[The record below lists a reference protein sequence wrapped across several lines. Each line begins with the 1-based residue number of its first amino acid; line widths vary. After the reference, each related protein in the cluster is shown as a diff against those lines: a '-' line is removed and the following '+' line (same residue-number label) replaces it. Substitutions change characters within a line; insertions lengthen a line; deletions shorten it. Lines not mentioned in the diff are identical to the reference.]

1 MISAILELKK
11 KRYDDKGINITN
23 QKNQKFRG
31 LSILYPIILTAC
43 DGDVEPIA
51 QSITFIS
58 NRNVDQQLPGSSE
71 AIETSSYL
79 ASFRLQDAVSMLYTT
94 AGMAGGPG
102 QKAFD
107 EAIVQPVDVLFMQYD
122 NWNSI
127 DHIAEIR
134 SGSTISQLK
143 MGSGNEKLLIANKS
157 FGEIS
162 PIRGNLLGT
171 EIEMSWLNTDG
182 LPNHSAPT
190 WLAFPNTDWVE
201 ENPPDLGR
209 YQNWS
214 YLGKHPLYLVEFWDD
229 EYLDLNKDFI
239 SDLAES
245 GWNGIFLD
253 TILSPLWTVSNEFF
267 SEPYTND
274 ELAELT
280 FYALSELR
288 GFIDQSY
295 PGFQLSIN
303 ASGITQEILF
313 LKSEILELLDGIVI
327 EVPYFFNG
335 DKEYVKFPAVFSF
348 DDQKED
354 MSSFYQLI
362 NLISETENGPALH
375 IVETVENDKAIFDY
389 IAREFFELK
398 ATATIRYDSRHRE
411 NETEEV
417 FNPDDYTILPHF
429 HTLVDITSTNEII
442 NETNFGALL
451 VGLEGNDQLTGSNFD
466 DIFVG
471 GPGNDYLFGG
481 DGYDKAIF
489 KSPISQ
495 YTITID
501 NQGTVTVETID
512 YNVDNLGDGKDE
524 IREIEILS
532 FLDQEIIIDEFFI

>member
-1 MISAILELKK
+1 MDIRQDEK
-11 KRYDDKGINITN
+11 DINILDL
-23 QKNQKFRG
+23 KNQKVER
-31 LSILYPIILTAC
+31 LSIFSPIVLTAC
-43 DGDVEPIA
+43 VGDVGPIA
-51 QSITFIS
+51 KPSSFLS
-58 NRNVDQQLPGSSE
+58 NTSADQQLPALSE
-71 AIETSSYL
+71 AVETNSYL
-79 ASFRLQDAVSMLYTT
+79 ASFGLQDAQSMLYTT
-94 AGMAGGPG
+94 TGMEGGPG

-122 NWNSI
+122 SWNSL
-127 DHIAEIR
+127 DRVTEIR

-162 PIRGNLLGT
+162 PIRGDLLGT

-182 LPNHSAPT
+182 LKNHNAPS
-190 WLAFPNTDWVE
+190 WFAFPNTDWVE

-239 SDLAES
+239 SDLAEA

-253 TILSPLWTVSNEFF
+253 TILSPLWKVGNQFF
-267 SEPYTND
+267 NKPYTNE
-274 ELAELT
+274 ELAEFT

-288 GFIDQSY
+288 GFIDQSF

-313 LKSEILELLDGIVI
+313 LKPEILELLDGIVV
-327 EVPYFFNG
+327 EVPFFYNE
-335 DKEYVKFPAVFSF
+335 DKEYINFPAVFSF
-348 DDQKED
+348 ADQTED
-354 MSSFYQLI
+354 MSSFYQLTD
-362 NLISETENGPALH
+362 LISEMENGPALH
-375 IVETVENDKAIFDY
+375 IVETVENDSAIFDY

-398 ATATIRYDSRHRE
+398 GTATIRYDSRHRE
-411 NETEEV
+411 NDTGEEWDPNN
-417 FNPDDYTILPHF
+417 FTILPHF

-442 NETNFGALL
+442 NETNMGALL
-451 VGLEGNDQLTGSNFD
+451 VGLEGDDQLTGSDFD
-466 DIFVG
+466 DIFIG

-489 KSPISQ
+489 KGSISQ
-495 YTITID
+495 YNITLD

-512 YNVDNLGDGKDE
+512 YNVVNSNDGKDDL
-524 IREIEILS
+524 REIEILS